1 MSNHNLYPHLNQ
13 QQTPGS
19 FDDYDSIIDEF
30 SSIGRHDD
38 GSDVSSMQLSE
49 LGGAS
54 VNIAS
59 AQPTPSGSPARSGA
73 SGSVRSVRFA
83 DDAGDGGGGAAQFV
97 TASSTLRDAHDQS
110 PVRATSVGAPWGST
124 ASPQRTI
131 STTASNSLLNTAGV
145 NTGYTY
151 TSDLGT
157 SDLGIDATDVS
168 AILGVAESADQFD
181 EESLLAQRSLPSVGQ
196 SSLPSAFE
204 DDLFLERFKRRR
216 DEASSKI
223 EAERQH
229 RPPSNSTH
237 FAEPKN
243 VVTSILDGMLRPHEP
258 VPYFGYE
265 ILYSSSTPHWK
276 DVLRKSVG
284 APIGTEEE
292 LIFRALST
300 SMERANNQ
308 FGILVGLGTD
318 HDDYDDYDDS
328 LSSKA
333 YYHHDLRRH
342 DDYYTIDFPWDTL
355 DYYDGTA
362 WVECRLRDKQSDEL
376 YVVLGWSMQRR
387 ESDGAWLIDGIDWQD
402 FRPKYRPGIGR
413 EEWERICG

>member
-1 MSNHNLYPHLNQ
+1 MQP
-13 QQTPGS
+13 
-19 FDDYDSIIDEF
+19 SILCCCLLLT
-30 SSIGRHDD
+30 S
-38 GSDVSSMQLSE
+38 
-49 LGGAS
+49 AS
-54 VNIAS
+54 RWCA
-59 AQPTPSGSPARSGA
+59 AFLQPTPHSLWSRKFATTDGA
-73 SGSVRSVRFA
+73 QNDSN
-83 DDAGDGGGGAAQFV
+83 DLLQ
-97 TASSTLRDAHDQS
+97 
-110 PVRATSVGAPWGST
+110 VGAQNDGNDLLQVAPE
-124 ASPQRTI
+124 I
-131 STTASNSLLNTAGV
+131 SS
-145 NTGYTY
+145 
-151 TSDLGT
+151 
-157 SDLGIDATDVS
+157 S
-168 AILGVAESADQFD
+168 A
-181 EESLLAQRSLPSVGQ
+181 
-196 SSLPSAFE
+196 AFE

-216 DEASSKI
+216 DEAASKI

-258 VPYFGYE
+258 VKYFGYE

-318 HDDYDDYDDS
+318 HDDYDDDMP
-328 LSSKA
+328 SSKA
-333 YYHHDLRRH
+333 YYHHDLIRH
-342 DDYYTIDFPWDTL
+342 DDYYTIEFPWDTL

-376 YVVLGWSMQRR
+376 FVVLGWSMQRR

-402 FRPKYRPGIGR
+402 FRLKYRPGIGR